1 LTAEEITAKRR
12 AERQQ
17 FKLDRAQAFAASV
30 AEAEAA
36 FAAGDTSVK
45 IAPLTREAVANFA
58 ARSATD
64 HSEYDSGPD
73 SSRRDLAENVRSE
86 ETDTASKVAKEEAAP
101 DEDVP
106 ENLEH
111 LQLTL
116 QEAFFLLWSLDCLR
130 VLDTNTVRPTSL
142 SCFLI
147 SNRYTATI
155 HVII

>member
-1 LTAEEITAKRR
+1 MSCILQIALTAEEITAKRR

-36 FAAGDTSVK
+36 FAAGNTSVK

-64 HSEYDSGPD
+64 YSESDGGPD
-73 SSRRDLAENVRSE
+73 PLRIDPVENVPSNSTE
-86 ETDTASKVAKEEAAP
+86 IDSTLEVAEDEVAP
-101 DEDVP
+101 DEVIP

-130 VLDTNTVRPTSL
+130 VLDTNSVRLTSF
-142 SCFLI
+142 SLI
-147 SNRYTATI
+147 SMS
-155 HVII
+155 

>member
-1 LTAEEITAKRR
+1 MTAEEITAKRR

-17 FKLDRAQAFAASV
+17 FKLDRAHAFAASV

-36 FAAGDTSVK
+36 FEAGDTSVK

-58 ARSATD
+58 ARSTD
-64 HSEYDSGPD
+64 RSETDSPDLNRTEPERDLNSTAID
-73 SSRRDLAENVRSE
+73 SSPTGRE
-86 ETDTASKVAKEEAAP
+86 EDIPEESI
-101 DEDVP
+101 P

-130 VLDTNTVRPTSL
+130 VLDMNSVRLDFLLVSL
-142 SCFLI
+142 S
-147 SNRYTATI
+147 
-155 HVII
+155 